1 MRERAAR
8 ELAQL
13 VSIAPERAGLA
24 LVRRVPVEQEQAGQ
38 EQALALREGV
48 ELEPAGQEQV
58 LALRERFELE
68 PAELEQVLALREV
81 FELEPELR
89 KPEQASLARD

>member
-1 MRERAAR
+1 
-8 ELAQL
+8 
-13 VSIAPERAGLA
+13 
-24 LVRRVPVEQEQAGQ
+24 
-38 EQALALREGV
+38 
-48 ELEPAGQEQV
+48 V

-68 PAELEQVLALREV
+68 PAELEQVLALREG

>member
-1 MRERAAR
+1 M
-8 ELAQL
+8 
-13 VSIAPERAGLA
+13 
-24 LVRRVPVEQEQAGQ
+24 
-38 EQALALREGV
+38 LALRERF

-68 PAELEQVLALREV
+68 PAELEQVLALREG

>member
-13 VSIAPERAGLA
+13 VLIVSERAELV
-24 LVRRVPVEQEQAGQ
+24 LVRRVPVELEQAPALREGF
-38 EQALALREGV
+38 ELEPALALREG
-48 ELEPAGQEQV
+48 
-58 LALRERFELE
+58 FELE
-68 PAELEQVLALREV
+68 PAELEQALALREG

>member
-1 MRERAAR
+1 M
-8 ELAQL
+8 
-13 VSIAPERAGLA
+13 
-24 LVRRVPVEQEQAGQ
+24 
-38 EQALALREGV
+38 LALREGF

-58 LALRERFELE
+58 LALREG
-68 PAELEQVLALREV
+68 